1 MNGAQTTKVTTVGL
15 RITLATE
22 ANEGLGHILPWLSF
36 IQMASQA
43 GHVVQ
48 VVSPQAKVVQELMK
62 SDGVECRAGWWPSM
76 HAGPVEQSSDS
87 WEDLLWSLGYGSD
100 IAVRACVKHW
110 ARIFD
115 ELKPD
120 VVLADYAPI
129 VMVVAK
135 AMGIPVVEA
144 GGGFCLPPRHAVGPA
159 WLPHLLS
166 RESSATPGG
175 DLAQKRGQRITIAF
189 NRATEAA
196 GLRSNLREFRDI
208 YRVALHRCV
217 MSTADLDHYRGH
229 RQSDVLHLGSL
240 SQRSFGLAPSVV
252 AARWMAKDDRS
263 RRLLC
268 YLKPATPRLDELL
281 SELETDHGWN
291 VLIVGLDENTAK
303 RSLKQ
308 GAPPKPHLC
317 FVSQPVDF
325 VEALARADALL
336 TNGGIHSL
344 GNALLQ
350 GKECILVPAQA
361 EQAALALQLAQQR
374 MVQVATDAGSLRR
387 AIARLNASA
396 QMPHPAAA
404 ASPANAE
411 TAETKL
417 IEILQQA
424 SVKARA
430 LSLRA

>member
-1 MNGAQTTKVTTVGL
+1 M
-15 RITLATE
+15 
-22 ANEGLGHILPWLSF
+22 
-36 IQMASQA
+36 
-43 GHVVQ
+43 
-48 VVSPQAKVVQELMK
+48 
-62 SDGVECRAGWWPSM
+62 ECRAGWWPSM

-100 IAVRACVKHW
+100 IAVGACVKHW

-115 ELKPD
+115 ESKPD

-129 VMVVAK
+129 AMVVAK

-144 GGGFCLPPRHAVGPA
+144 GAGFCLPPRYAVGPA
-159 WLPHLLS
+159 WLPYLLG
-166 RESSATPGG
+166 RASSAAPGG
-175 DLAQKRGQRITIAF
+175 DLAQKRGQRIKIAL
-189 NRATEAA
+189 NRAAETA
-196 GLRSNLREFRDI
+196 GLRSNLSEFRDI
-208 YRVALHRCV
+208 YRIALHRCV
-217 MSTADLDHYRGH
+217 MSTADLDHYRDH
-229 RQSDVLHLGSL
+229 RQSDVLHLGPL
-240 SQRSFGLAPSVV
+240 SQRSFGLAPSFV
-252 AARWMAKDDRS
+252 AAEWMAKGDR
-263 RRLLC
+263 RKRLLC
-268 YLKPATPRLDELL
+268 YLKAATPRLDELL
-281 SELETDHGWN
+281 SVLETDHGLN
-291 VLIVGLDENTAK
+291 VLIVGLDASTAK

-308 GAPPKPHLC
+308 GAPPKPYLC

-350 GKECILVPAQA
+350 GKECILIPAQA
-361 EQAALALQLAQQR
+361 EQAAVALQLAKQR
-374 MVQVATDAGSLRR
+374 MVQVATDAVSLQR
-387 AIARLNASA
+387 AIARFNASA
-396 QMPHPAAA
+396 QTPHRAAA
-404 ASPANAE
+404 TSPADVE